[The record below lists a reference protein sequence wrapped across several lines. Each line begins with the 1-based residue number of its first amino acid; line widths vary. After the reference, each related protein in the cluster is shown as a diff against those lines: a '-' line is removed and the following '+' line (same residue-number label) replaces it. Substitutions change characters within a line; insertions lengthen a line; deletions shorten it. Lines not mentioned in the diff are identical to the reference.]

1 MNRSDVPDRKRYR
14 WRAGRMGGVPGGES
28 DVRRES
34 STPDQ
39 HRQVVE
45 YYCMSLA
52 HMPSVSPSNSMLI
65 MVKAC
70 HERDLSVIDF
80 NVWTFIGWGARMRT
94 AAEEGGKWEL
104 NFLF

>member
-1 MNRSDVPDRKRYR
+1 MNRSGGPDRKRYR
-14 WRAGRMGGVPGGES
+14 WRAGRMGGSAGRGE
-28 DVRRES
+28 RCREGE
-34 STPDQ
+34 TPDQ

-45 YYCMSLA
+45 YSMSLA
-52 HMPSVSPSNSMLI
+52 HTPSVDLPSYSMLI

-70 HERDLSVIDF
+70 HERNLSVIDF
-80 NVWTFIGWGARMRT
+80 NVWTFIRWGVRMRT